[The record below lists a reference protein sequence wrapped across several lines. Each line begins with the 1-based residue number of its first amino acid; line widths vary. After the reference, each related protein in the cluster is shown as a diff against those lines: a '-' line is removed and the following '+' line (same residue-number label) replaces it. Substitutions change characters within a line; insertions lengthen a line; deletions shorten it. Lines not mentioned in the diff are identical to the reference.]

1 MAVRT
6 RTVRMVVDVTSDE
19 KEMIHAKMQQLGT
32 GNFGAY
38 ARKMLIDGYVI
49 KKDYSEIKKLTAQ
62 LGKIGSNINQLA
74 KRANQSHNVSA
85 DEIRNMLVKQFEIEK
100 LVKATLLKLL

>member
-1 MAVRT
+1 MRT

-49 KKDYSEIKKLTAQ
+49 KKDYSEIKKLTAE

-74 KRANQSHNVSA
+74 KRANESRNVSA
-85 DEIRNMLVKQFEIEK
+85 DEIRNILFKQFEIEK
-100 LVKATLLKLL
+100 LVKATLLKLV

>member
-6 RTVRMVVDVTSDE
+6 RTVRKVVDVTSDE

>member
-1 MAVRT
+1 
-6 RTVRMVVDVTSDE
+6 
-19 KEMIHAKMQQLGT
+19 MIHAKMQQLGT

-49 KKDYSEIKKLTAQ
+49 KKDYSEIKKLTAE

-74 KRANQSHNVSA
+74 KRANESRNVDA
-85 DEIRNMLVKQFEIEK
+85 DDIRNMMVKQFEIEK
-100 LVKATLLKLL
+100 LVKATLSKLI

>member
-6 RTVRMVVDVTSDE
+6 RTVRKVVDVTSDE

-85 DEIRNMLVKQFEIEK
+85 DEIRNILVKQFEIEK

>member
-49 KKDYSEIKKLTAQ
+49 KKDYSEIKKLTAE

-74 KRANQSHNVSA
+74 KRANESRNVDA
-85 DEIRNMLVKQFEIEK
+85 DDIRNMMVKQFEIEK
-100 LVKATLLKLL
+100 LVKATLSKLI

>member
-1 MAVRT
+1 
-6 RTVRMVVDVTSDE
+6 MVVDVTQEE
-19 KEMIHAKMQQLGT
+19 KEIIQTKMLQLGT

-49 KKDYSEIKKLTAQ
+49 KKDYNEIKKLTAE

-74 KRANQSHNVSA
+74 KRANESRNVSA
-85 DEIRNMLVKQFEIEK
+85 DEIRNILVKQFEIER
-100 LVKATLLKLL
+100 LVKASLSKLIT

>member
-6 RTVRMVVDVTSDE
+6 RTVRMVVDVTTDE

-49 KKDYSEIKKLTAQ
+49 KKDYSEIKKLTAE

-74 KRANQSHNVSA
+74 KRANESRNVSA
-85 DEIRNMLVKQFEIEK
+85 DKIRNILFKQFEIEK
-100 LVKATLLKLL
+100 LVKATLLKLV

>member
-6 RTVRMVVDVTSDE
+6 RTVRMVVDVTPEE
-19 KEMIHAKMQQLGT
+19 KETIQTKMLLLGT
-32 GNFGAY
+32 ENFGAY

-49 KKDYSEIKKLTAQ
+49 KKDYSEIKKLTAE

-74 KRANQSHNVSA
+74 KRANESRNVDA
-85 DEIRNMLVKQFEIEK
+85 DDIRNMLVKQFEIEK
-100 LVKATLLKLL
+100 LVKATLSKLL

>member
-1 MAVRT
+1 
-6 RTVRMVVDVTSDE
+6 MVVDVTKVE
-19 KEMIHAKMQQLGT
+19 KEKIHEKMEQLST

-49 KKDYSEIKKLTAQ
+49 KKDYSEIKKLTAE

-74 KRANQSHNVSA
+74 KRANESRNVTE
-85 DEIRNMLVKQFEIEK
+85 DEIRNIVVHQFEIEK
-100 LVKATLLKLL
+100 LVKATLSKLL

>member
-1 MAVRT
+1 
-6 RTVRMVVDVTSDE
+6 MVVDVPPEE

-49 KKDYSEIKKLTAQ
+49 KKDYSEIKKLTAE

-74 KRANQSHNVSA
+74 K
-85 DEIRNMLVKQFEIEK
+85 KG
-100 LVKATLLKLL
+100 